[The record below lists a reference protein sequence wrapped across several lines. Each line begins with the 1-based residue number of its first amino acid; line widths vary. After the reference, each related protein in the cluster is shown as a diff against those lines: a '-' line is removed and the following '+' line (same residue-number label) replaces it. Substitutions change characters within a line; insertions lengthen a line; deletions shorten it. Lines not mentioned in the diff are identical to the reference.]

1 MIRIRNT
8 ACIWMHAVLGNQSS
22 RYITGKKKD
31 MVSQIKA
38 QPRIIFLE
46 AGSES
51 GSTLHYGSVSF
62 LDVV

>member
-1 MIRIRNT
+1 
-8 ACIWMHAVLGNQSS
+8 MHAVLGNQSS